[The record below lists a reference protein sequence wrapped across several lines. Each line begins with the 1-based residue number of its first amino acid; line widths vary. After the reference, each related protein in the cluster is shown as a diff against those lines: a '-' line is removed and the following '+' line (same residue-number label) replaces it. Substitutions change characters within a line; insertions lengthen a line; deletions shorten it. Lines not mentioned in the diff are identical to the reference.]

1 MNMDKIKVIKNRMQA
16 GGLAVINHLK
26 DVNIS
31 DLKYE
36 VHLPLNDDDSK
47 FLAEYLEKQLI
58 MAKSKPQRFI
68 KQRYDLI
75 KNVVFWVK
83 KYNKYKTFVDFTIYT
98 HRNIQ
103 QSYDILCAYQ
113 TSLIDT
119 WTVLAPYGYL
129 WYGLDENNNP
139 LFIKELFEDY
149 DIEGYKLLEEIGK
162 KPRQEII
169 NAVNKYE
176 KETDQ
181 VRVNERNIINVIYN
195 MVGLINNKNEKY
207 IFPYQNWFNHYHV
220 NTNFPRVYKENDYY
234 LELLDKRSNFLYSDG
249 INIKCFNAG
258 VFNEIYL
265 KEEFLEDGM
274 LLLYRVK
281 DSIENKF
288 TMGFIDFR
296 DKYTFLAWK
305 HAHGVFCDDNG
316 KLNFKD
322 GEYFSN
328 KFLNFILE
336 VYCYLTCDSF
346 EQDVS
351 RSIALKQ
358 LVNTEYNFILNEGQ
372 PGIYYDIKEE
382 VENSSENVKGT
393 GITSSFHK
401 VKPHLRK
408 GNASEMALANARLFG
423 VIIKPGYTFVKPH
436 TRGKKEGE

>member
-1 MNMDKIKVIKNRMQA
+1 
-16 GGLAVINHLK
+16 
-26 DVNIS
+26 
-31 DLKYE
+31 
-36 VHLPLNDDDSK
+36 
-47 FLAEYLEKQLI
+47 
-58 MAKSKPQRFI
+58 
-68 KQRYDLI
+68 
-75 KNVVFWVK
+75 
-83 KYNKYKTFVDFTIYT
+83 
-98 HRNIQ
+98 
-103 QSYDILCAYQ
+103 
-113 TSLIDT
+113 
-119 WTVLAPYGYL
+119 
-129 WYGLDENNNP
+129 
-139 LFIKELFEDY
+139 
-149 DIEGYKLLEEIGK
+149 
-162 KPRQEII
+162 
-169 NAVNKYE
+169 
-176 KETDQ
+176 
-181 VRVNERNIINVIYN
+181 
-195 MVGLINNKNEKY
+195 
-207 IFPYQNWFNHYHV
+207 
-220 NTNFPRVYKENDYY
+220 
-234 LELLDKRSNFLYSDG
+234 LLDKRSNFLYSDG

-296 DKYTFLAWK
+296 DKYTFSAWK

-346 EQDVS
+346 EQDVN

-393 GITSSFHK
+393 GITRSFHK

-423 VIIKPGYTFVKPH
+423 IYVPSGYTFIKPH